1 MKRYALGFY
10 LHVPGGARCYAMSP
24 PLPAEFESVW
34 LHVPSALGYYFVMH
48 GVRVD
53 GQATDTWS
61 GPVLASCM
69 GDGQARFDLSFRA
82 PTGSV
87 VELDVENVDFGPH
100 QFRATLMGEVQ
111 L

>member
-10 LHVPGGARCYAMSP
+10 LHVPSGTHCHVRSTP
-24 PLPAEFESVW
+24 VPTEFESVW
-34 LHVPSALGYYFVMH
+34 LHVPSVLGYYFVMH

-53 GQATDTWS
+53 GEATDAW
-61 GPVLASCM
+61 GGAVLASCM

-82 PTGSV
+82 PAGSV
-87 VELDVENVDFGPH
+87 VTLEIENIDIGQH
-100 QFRATLMGEVQ
+100 HFRATLMGEVK